1 MDKLELFAWSA
12 HICTKTRPCSC
23 FRLHKSLFKP
33 WQRHTRADVSRDL
46 LRKFGRRYV
55 FLLFWSLSPPSHCG
69 DVPCRA
75 VPSHRVSAWVTL
87 RELWVLTSTL
97 KLLPLPRVA
106 GPWLCVCVCVC
117 VRARPHLKIFL
128 LLLPRHSSICLY
140 HRLSRPEQF
149 SPESL
154 HLSNLWVSV
163 SSFSICA
170 CCVCLY
176 TIWVFVI
183 HFTYNSSFSP
193 WLSIPSL
200 LGSEL
205 FLSVT

>member
-117 VRARPHLKIFL
+117 ISSVKHSRQTGEAHRPL
-128 LLLPRHSSICLY
+128 LLCEGGRQIRCTFALNGGATRSAG
-140 HRLSRPEQF
+140 
-149 SPESL
+149 
-154 HLSNLWVSV
+154 W
-163 SSFSICA
+163 A
-170 CCVCLY
+170 
-176 TIWVFVI
+176 
-183 HFTYNSSFSP
+183 
-193 WLSIPSL
+193 
-200 LGSEL
+200 
-205 FLSVT
+205 